1 MKKII
6 TFIIVATAAFSW
18 FVTYNTT
25 KPEKD
30 LPANAPFII
39 KSNLPG
45 TCRVSTMA
53 TTADTRHN
61 VPIVVCKVLARSH

>member
-6 TFIIVATAAFSW
+6 TFTIMIIAAFSW
-18 FVTYNTT
+18 YATHNIT

-45 TCRVSTMA
+45 ICRVSTIA
-53 TTADTRHN
+53 TAVDTKQDLAD
-61 VPIVVCKVLARSH
+61 VVCKVRL

>member
-18 FVTYNTT
+18 FVTHNTT

-45 TCRVSTMA
+45 SCRVSAMA
-53 TTADTRHN
+53 TAVDLKQN
-61 VPIVVCKVLARSH
+61 VPIVACKVQL

>member
-18 FVTYNTT
+18 FVTHNTT

-45 TCRVSTMA
+45 TCKVSSIS
-53 TTADTRHN
+53 TTVDTKQELAY
-61 VPIVVCKVLARSH
+61 IVCKVLERS

>member
-6 TFIIVATAAFSW
+6 IFTIVAIIVFYLFVAQNTAES
-18 FVTYNTT
+18 
-25 KPEKD
+25 KKD

-45 TCRVSTMA
+45 ICRVSTIA
-53 TTADTRHN
+53 TTTDTKQN
-61 VPIVVCKVLARSH
+61 VPIVPCRLQL